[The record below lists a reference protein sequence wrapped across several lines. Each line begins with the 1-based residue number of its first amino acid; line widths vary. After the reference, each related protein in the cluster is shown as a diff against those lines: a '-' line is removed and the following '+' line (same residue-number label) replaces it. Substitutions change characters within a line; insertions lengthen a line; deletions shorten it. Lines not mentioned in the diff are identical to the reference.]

1 MTGKNIINTLIASF
15 VLGFSSC
22 TNEEMGGS
30 FDRTAD
36 GAIDFTVGVESSP
49 NRRAM
54 TRGES
59 TPSYYA
65 MKAGTQVRLKVDGTW
80 TGKTPEAIS
89 QKTTCNT
96 KASDSEVNALSF
108 TDSEMLYWDD
118 YGAGDPANATN
129 TANGVNVLGVAVDG
143 MAEAPTIATDAEWES
158 LSWSLSNTGEDVLN
172 GDIIVSNNLTNY
184 MFANRNDEGAKKMVF
199 THPLSKITFNLKAGA
214 GFTNG
219 KVGATTNKF
228 EKDPTLWLSNSTTL
242 AGVEEESNNYAL
254 TTGTVSIQDGTA
266 VSDGTKA
273 KLIAGTTS
281 TTDADI
287 TVIKQAIVYPGTQLG
302 ADDNTVIAV
311 LNADDNIYYIKAAE
325 IRKAM
330 LDNDASTDYTTK
342 AGYNYIINITVNKTG
357 LELTAT
363 VTNWVD
369 VNSQEVHPVINVNT
383 TIGDGDT
390 KPSEENVFAFYRSEN
405 IEKDYEKAASP
416 TAKTDGTID
425 WTNTTTLYWSSHYQ
439 HYHFRGIYPEETP
452 VKVDAIDNHQYVEVT
467 NGDYDATTFPSNFVM
482 GMPEIASGT
491 MCGNPDHTQVD
502 MSIHGICAREAAINL
517 NFRYMMSQVEVVLS
531 TSAEGAHDH
540 VDLSNVEV
548 QLVNVYNSGNI
559 LLKDRSA
566 VVTGEKGYYTLTNVN
581 TTDHKYLG
589 VIVPQALTYTTAG
602 ASTNVRIKIIVT
614 NNDSN
619 NTKDIYYADVNPIL
633 KKGTSDLI
641 APNGKWES
649 GTHYV
654 YNLKVTKTEIKATAS
669 LTDWN
674 TVEAEEEVWF

>member
-1 MTGKNIINTLIASF
+1 MTGKNIIKTLIASF
-15 VLGFSSC
+15 VLGLCSC
-22 TNEEMGGS
+22 TNEELGDS
-30 FDRTAD
+30 FDRMAD
-36 GAIDFTVGVESSP
+36 GAIDFTVGVESAP

-80 TGKTPEAIS
+80 EGKTPAAIS
-89 QKTTCNT
+89 QKTTCKT
-96 KASDSEVNALSF
+96 EASTTEVNALSF
-108 TDSEMLYWDD
+108 TDSEMLFWDD
-118 YGAGDPANATN
+118 YGAGDPGNATN
-129 TANGVNVLGVAVDG
+129 TAKGVNVLGVAVDG
-143 MAEAPTIATDAEWES
+143 MAEAPTIATDAEWGS
-158 LSWSLSNTGEDVLN
+158 LSWPVITDGKSVLN

-184 MFANRNDEGAKKMVF
+184 TFANRNNDEAKKMVF
-199 THPLSKITFNLKAGA
+199 VHPLSKITFNLKAGA
-214 GFTNG
+214 GFTKG
-219 KVGATTNKF
+219 TIGATTNKF

-242 AGVEEESNNYAL
+242 AGVETPSNDYAL

-266 VSDGTKA
+266 ESDGKKA
-273 KLIAGTTS
+273 KLVAGTTS
-281 TTDADI
+281 IEDANI

-302 ADDNTVIAV
+302 AKDEDVIAV
-311 LNADDNIYYIKAAE
+311 LNADDNIYFIKAKE
-325 IRKAM
+325 IH
-330 LDNDASTDYTTK
+330 DAITGKGGHTDFKTL

-369 VNSQEVHPVINVNT
+369 VNSQEVHPVINVSTNVGT
-383 TIGDGDT
+383 GGSN
-390 KPSEENVFAFYRSEN
+390 PSGFNNFAFYRSEN
-405 IEKDYEKAASP
+405 IENGYENAANP
-416 TAKTDGTID
+416 IVNDNGTTD
-425 WTNTTTLYWSSHYQ
+425 WTNTTTLYWTSHYQ
-439 HYHFRGIYPEETP
+439 HYHFRGIYPEGTKVTP
-452 VKVDAIDNHQYVEVT
+452 DDKGRQCVVVT

-482 GMPEIASGT
+482 GMPEIAAGT

-502 MSIHGICAREAAINL
+502 MSIYGICAREAAINL

-566 VVTGEKGYYTLTNVN
+566 VVTGDASYYILKNVN

-589 VIVPQALTYTTAG
+589 VIVPQELTYTTAG
-602 ASTNVRIKIIVT
+602 AATNVRLKIIVT
-614 NNDSN
+614 NSDK
-619 NTKDIYYADVNPIL
+619 TKDIYYADVNPIL
-633 KKGTSDLI
+633 KKGTTELI

-669 LTDWN
+669 LTDWSV
-674 TVEAEEEVWF
+674 VEATDDVWF